1 MYLIVHIFRRTDVY
15 IVLIGRMQILNNVSI
30 QQNVENELLEERESS
45 CDANNTRSIENL
57 FRNSIG

>member
-1 MYLIVHIFRRTDVY
+1 
-15 IVLIGRMQILNNVSI
+15 MQILNNVSI